1 MATEALKAAP
11 MTGAETIVYI
21 GKVII
26 FVLTFGFAFP
36 TILHSDEYV
45 QKHR

>member
-1 MATEALKAAP
+1 MAIEAVKAPA

-26 FVLTFGFAFP
+26 FILTFGFAFP